1 MKRFI
6 VIVLLLISVSSY
18 AQYDVNFNNMSL
30 KDFVKFT
37 AEFTG
42 KNFVYDENDL
52 RGQVTVQTGMKM
64 NSKDVMDIFYA
75 TLELN
80 GLTAV
85 NKDRYIQIV
94 KSGDVKF
101 YGDSY
106 IDNVTG
112 KESGFLTTVISPR
125 NFNVRML
132 VSVLKNLS
140 SRSGNSDILVG
151 MNAIVVR
158 DSADRVQKIIEILNT
173 LETEAA
179 GYTVKSILIKNGL
192 ASNVEKIVSKLYSEL
207 QKNFMTAS
215 EPVIVA
221 DDYSNVLLLPLKKA
235 ILKE

>member
-6 VIVLLLISVSSY
+6 VIVLLLVSFNSY
-18 AQYDVNFNNMSL
+18 AQYDVNFNNMSM

-85 NKDRYIQIV
+85 DKQRYIQIV

-101 YGDSY
+101 YGDNY
-106 IDNVTG
+106 INNMTG
-112 KESGFLTTVISPR
+112 KENGFLTTVVSPK

-140 SRSGNSDILVG
+140 SRSGNADILVG
-151 MNAIVVR
+151 MNAIVIR
-158 DSADRVQKIIEILNT
+158 DSADRIQKIMSILDT
-173 LETEAA
+173 LEREAA
-179 GYTVKSILIKNGL
+179 GYTVKKHSDQKRTCLKCGENRLQTLCG
-192 ASNVEKIVSKLYSEL
+192 APEKLHDRRRPGNSRG
-207 QKNFMTAS
+207 
-215 EPVIVA
+215 
-221 DDYSNVLLLPLKKA
+221 
-235 ILKE
+235 